1 MFVCGG
7 VGRMKDRG
15 VAGRVLEEN
24 TLSWGF
30 EKNLTEGSLTGGGAG
45 LRGQ

>member
-1 MFVCGG
+1 MGSK
-7 VGRMKDRG
+7 KDRG

-24 TLSWGF
+24 TLSWEF
-30 EKNLTEGSLTGGGAG
+30 EKNLMEGSLTGGGAG